1 MVSLRFS
8 VLSLS
13 SVAVSKMLYKTTMS
27 NKKQIALLLSD
38 PTCDG
43 DQMGSVME
51 VQHKSLTCMP
61 FQIKV
66 NTKNDRV
73 FVSNLKQINPLG
85 PHMDRQA
92 TPCLLSVSG
101 SAFLIEQK
109 LENSVWIIC
118 RSGLRVE

>member
-1 MVSLRFS
+1 
-8 VLSLS
+8 
-13 SVAVSKMLYKTTMS
+13 MS

-43 DQMGSVME
+43 DKMRAVME
-51 VQHKSLTCMP
+51 SQDEPLTCMP

-73 FVSNLKQINPLG
+73 FVSNLRQINPLR

-92 TPCLLSVSG
+92 SPYLLSVSG